1 MPTNGSDS
9 LEVDETIQRVTAADH
24 TDFGEPVSILLVDD
38 RPENLLALE
47 SALEVLDQDLV
58 TAASG
63 QEALRAALQQD
74 FAVVLLDVR
83 LPDMDGFETAR
94 LLRERERS
102 RYTPI
107 IFLTAVD
114 KDDEQ
119 VSKGYSLGAVDYIF
133 KPLDPD
139 ILRAKVGVF
148 IDLYQKKRRIEHL
161 NAALEQRVRQR
172 TAQLEAANRDL
183 EHEVRERK
191 RAEDAVRQL
200 NAELERRVKV
210 RTAELEAANE
220 ELRAFSYSVSH
231 DLRSPLRK
239 IESFS
244 KLLVDEHGEAMED
257 GAHRYLD
264 RIRVASMHMNALIE
278 DMLKLSRV
286 SREQMKREM
295 VDLSALARE
304 ILDDLQR
311 GDPTRR
317 VTTHI
322 EAGLKARGDEDLLRI
337 ALDNLLGNAW
347 KFTGEKEEASI
358 EFVSSD
364 FDGDAAFAVRD
375 NGAGFD
381 MRHADKLFQAFQRLH
396 PNHAFPG
403 TGIGLAIVYRIVKR
417 HGGRIKGSGRVGQG
431 ATFTFSLA
439 L

>member
-1 MPTNGSDS
+1 M
-9 LEVDETIQRVTAADH
+9 EVDGIIQVVTEAEQTDH
-24 TDFGEPVSILLVDD
+24 NEPVSILLVDD

-47 SALEVLDQDLV
+47 SALEILDQSLV
-58 TAASG
+58 TASSG
-63 QEALRAALQQD
+63 QEALRAALERD

-94 LLRERERS
+94 LLRERKRS

-133 KPLDPD
+133 KPLDAD
-139 ILRAKVGVF
+139 ILRAKIGVF
-148 IDLYQKKRRIEHL
+148 IDLYQKKRHIEHL
-161 NAALEQRVRQR
+161 NAALEQRVQQR

-191 RAEDAVRQL
+191 RAEGAVRQL
-200 NAELERRVKV
+200 NAELEQRVLA
-210 RTAELEAANE
+210 RTAELEAAND

-244 KLLVDEHGEAMED
+244 QILVDEHGEHLARD
-257 GAHRYLD
+257 AHRYLD
-264 RIRVASMHMNALIE
+264 RIRAASLHMNALIE

-286 SREQMKREM
+286 SREQMKKDY
-295 VDLSALARE
+295 VDLSTLARE
-304 ILDDLQR
+304 ILDELQR
-311 GDPTRR
+311 SEPSRR
-317 VTTHI
+317 VSSYV
-322 EAGLKARGDEDLLRI
+322 EPGVRARGDEDLLRI

-347 KFTGEKEEASI
+347 KFTGEKANARI
-358 EFVSSD
+358 EFVSTD
-364 FDGDAAFAVRD
+364 HGGTTAFSVRD

-396 PNHAFPG
+396 PAHAFPG

-417 HGGRIKGSGRVGQG
+417 HGGRIQGKGSPGEG
-431 ATFTFSLA
+431 AEFTFTLEDR
-439 L
+439 